1 VVGALALL
9 AGLVLSLA
17 VRTAGDAVI
26 RTGEAARIGRA
37 SQVAAAVEMD
47 LGVAESA
54 VEDFEQALAAA
65 VVDDHDPRSIR
76 RYLTGEL
83 IALRTLTDVTL
94 TAGTLERYDS
104 EGHAVLAGT
113 GRLQISAYRDRAGV
127 IRQRMVENVTPDS
140 AADPTLH
147 ETFRAAAKREARG
160 QVLWS
165 DLAYRVATGTYK
177 TETFQG

>member
-1 VVGALALL
+1 LL

-26 RTGEAARIGRA
+26 RTGEAARIARA

-47 LGVAESA
+47 LGVAERA

-65 VVDDHDPRSIR
+65 VVDDHDPASVR

-94 TAGTLERYDS
+94 TAGTLERYDP
-104 EGHAVLAGT
+104 EGQAVLAGA
-113 GRLQISAYRDRAGV
+113 GRRQISAYRDRAGV
-127 IRQRMVENVTPDS
+127 IRKRVVENVTPES

-147 ETFRAAAKREARG
+147 DTFRAAVNRGRRPSRPRPIRLRRTRPRCLVRRARQPG
-160 QVLWS
+160 RR
-165 DLAYRVATGTYK
+165 ARR
-177 TETFQG
+177 